1 VWIALPLVFVLP
13 GTHTNIGIFI
23 GAMVDGFRGALL
35 ALISLNLPCFLSI
48 FGLLPEWK
56 NYRDREGIRRLCE
69 GLTCATT
76 GLTLGMVRHCIYR

>member
-1 VWIALPLVFVLP
+1 MWIALPLVFVLP

-76 GLTLGMVRHCIYR
+76 GLTLGMVRHYICR